1 MKLQGYSFYFNSLIS
16 IIISNISLLNELLKL
31 INIVL
36 ILKKNN
42 NNNFWKKISKQVLIG
57 SEIGK

>member
-16 IIISNISLLNELLKL
+16 IIISNILLLNELLKL

-36 ILKKNN
+36 ILKK
-42 NNNFWKKISKQVLIG
+42 KQQ
-57 SEIGK
+57 